1 MANEFR
7 AVRSGE
13 VGTMRWDQMRVL
25 VTGGASFIGSALV
38 DALVEKGARVRVTDN
53 LSSGK
58 LDNLRQHLK
67 FCDIEF
73 QQNDLLDPAV
83 VRQAVAGM
91 DMVFHLAADHGG
103 RGYVSR
109 HQADCAGN
117 LILDGQVFRACA
129 RAGVRKVVYASS
141 GCVYPNFLQTD
152 PHQVLR
158 LSEDKA
164 GPPFDADNMYGWANV
179 MAEQTLQAYHR
190 EFGLRSVSCR
200 YFTVYGERARE
211 QHSVIAMIA
220 RAFLKQD
227 PFVLWGN
234 GEQVRDWTYV
244 QDIVAGTIRAA
255 EVVDDAACINLGTTE
270 GTRVRDAAE
279 EILRYS
285 GHRARIELHPEMPT
299 GPMNRVA
306 DTRLA
311 RARLG
316 WEPQV
321 KFIDGLHRTMDWYFR
336 TKRRDQVE
344 AILGQ
349 ISFDRVSRTIPETK
363 HTAVTVN

>member
-1 MANEFR
+1 MADEIR
-7 AVRSGE
+7 VVGCGE
-13 VGTMRWDQMRVL
+13 VGTMRWDHSRVL

-38 DALVEKGARVRVTDN
+38 DALVERGARVRVIDN

-58 LDNLRQHLK
+58 LENLKQHLK
-67 FCDIEF
+67 FCGIEF
-73 QQNDLLDPAV
+73 QQNDLLEPSV

-91 DMVFHLAADHGG
+91 DIVFHLAADHGG

-109 HQADCAGN
+109 HQADCASN

-141 GCVYPNFLQTD
+141 GCVYPNFLQTN

-179 MAEQTLQAYHR
+179 MAEQTLLAYHR

-227 PFVLWGN
+227 PFVVWGD

-244 QDIVAGTIRAA
+244 ADIVEGTIRAA
-255 EVVDDAACINLGTTE
+255 EVVDDASCINLGTTE

-311 RARLG
+311 RERLG
-316 WEPQV
+316 WEPRV
-321 KFIDGLHRTMDWYFR
+321 KFIDGLHRTIDWYFR
-336 TKRRDQVE
+336 TKQRDQVE

-349 ISFDRVSRTIPETK
+349 GSSGRVSRVHPET
-363 HTAVTVN
+363 TDVAVTVN

>member
-1 MANEFR
+1 M
-7 AVRSGE
+7 
-13 VGTMRWDQMRVL
+13 
-25 VTGGASFIGSALV
+25 
-38 DALVEKGARVRVTDN
+38 
-53 LSSGK
+53 
-58 LDNLRQHLK
+58 
-67 FCDIEF
+67 DI
-73 QQNDLLDPAV
+73 
-83 VRQAVAGM
+83 
-91 DMVFHLAADHGG
+91 VFHLAADHGG
-103 RGYVSR
+103 RGYVNQ

-129 RAGVRKVVYASS
+129 RVGVRKVVYASS

-152 PHQVLR
+152 PHQVVR
-158 LSEDKA
+158 LSENEA

-179 MAEQTLQAYHR
+179 MAEQTLRAYHR

-211 QHSVIAMIA
+211 QHSMIAMIA
-220 RAFLKQD
+220 RAFVKQD
-227 PFVLWGN
+227 PFVVWGD

-255 EVVDDAACINLGTTE
+255 EVVDDATCINLGTTE

-285 GHRARIELHPEMPT
+285 GHR
-299 GPMNRVA
+299 VA

-311 RARLG
+311 RELLG
-316 WEPQV
+316 WEPRV
-321 KFIDGLHRTMDWYFR
+321 KFIDGLHRTIDWYFR
-336 TKRRDQVE
+336 TKHRDQVE

-349 ISFDRVSRTIPETK
+349 ISSGRVSRVYPET
-363 HTAVTVN
+363 TVAATTVN